1 MPLELLKCPNCGA
14 PLPNTTTT
22 GVVVCQYCNRSVSG
36 IPVSQPLP
44 QPAAQP
50 APTQTAPARPAPP
63 PAQPPAPTQ
72 TAAQAPAQPAK
83 PPPAQPVAQAPAKP
97 AAEGAPKP
105 ARKVSLPEKPAESAQ
120 EASRVKIRRKEDSA
134 PAEESSPSRT
144 RVKVRGD
151 STSAVAAAYQSSA
164 GAAPRRVQLGGRD
177 DEESDEDEFDW
188 SEESFVA
195 LAKDHLGQRDSLFFH
210 PNIPAD
216 KLKAGRATHKESL
229 ERDERVLVLY
239 DNTVFGGADDGFVMT
254 VNQLCWKNIGDEPQS
269 LAWEDIDPESVDW
282 DDDHIEV
289 DGQEIQVHIGDDPAA
304 LCEAAGELIIELAEY
319 AAEYED
325 EE

>member
-22 GVVVCQYCNRSVSG
+22 GVVVCHYCNRSVSG
-36 IPVSQPLP
+36 IPVSQPSP
-44 QPAAQP
+44 QPAAQT
-50 APTQTAPARPAPP
+50 APTQAAPAQP
-63 PAQPPAPTQ
+63 PAQPPAPTP
-72 TAAQAPAQPAK
+72 TA
-83 PPPAQPVAQAPAKP
+83 AQAPAKP
-97 AAEGAPKP
+97 APAQPIAQALAQPSAQGAPKP
-105 ARKVSLPEKPAESAQ
+105 ARKVPLPEKPAEAAQ
-120 EASRVKIRRKEDSA
+120 ETSRVKIRRKEESA

-151 STSAVAAAYQSSA
+151 SASAAAAAYQSS
-164 GAAPRRVQLGGRD
+164 GEAPRRVQLGDRD
-177 DEESDEDEFDW
+177 EEESDGDEFDW

-195 LAKDHLGQRDSLFFH
+195 LAKDRLGRHESLFFH

-216 KLKAGRATHKESL
+216 KVKAGRATHKDSL
-229 ERDERVLVLY
+229 DRDERVLVLY

-254 VNQLCWKNIGDEPQS
+254 VNQLCWKNIGDDPQS
-269 LAWEDIDPESVDW
+269 LAWEDIDSETVDW

-304 LCEAAGELIIELAEY
+304 LCEAAGELIIELADY
-319 AAEYED
+319 AAEYE
-325 EE
+325 EEE